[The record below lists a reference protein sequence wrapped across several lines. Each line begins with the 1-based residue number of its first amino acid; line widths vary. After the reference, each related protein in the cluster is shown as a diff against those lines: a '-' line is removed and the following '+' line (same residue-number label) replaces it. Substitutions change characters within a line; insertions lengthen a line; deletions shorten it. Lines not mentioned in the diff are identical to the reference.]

1 MFGPRKQRRE
11 YIILYLICLYTSVT
25 SKKLNSVIRRQASYK
40 RACTLFSLPSGRL
53 TSFVSLHSI
62 PPTTVCIL
70 AKICLFELI
79 ISALSSTLFVSEM
92 VSLHQQIKMWQVK
105 PSLHYKIHWNSSD
118 LLQPI
123 DIHHHEKHCCCF
135 SLLCVCVCACA
146 MQGERKQQFL
156 IPCFVNAV
164 FCFCTFTVV

>member
-11 YIILYLICLYTSVT
+11 YIILHLICLYTSVT
-25 SKKLNSVIRRQASYK
+25 SKKLNSVIRPQASYK

-79 ISALSSTLFVSEM
+79 ISALSSKLFVSEM

-118 LLQPI
+118 LLQLI
-123 DIHHHEKHCCCF
+123 DIHHHEKHCC
-135 SLLCVCVCACA
+135 VCT
-146 MQGERKQQFL
+146 MQGERKSS
-156 IPCFVNAV
+156 NS
-164 FCFCTFTVV
+164 

>member
-25 SKKLNSVIRRQASYK
+25 SKKLNSVIRPQASYK

-62 PPTTVCIL
+62 PPTTVCI
-70 AKICLFELI
+70 KICLFELI
-79 ISALSSTLFVSEM
+79 ISALSSKLFVSEM

-105 PSLHYKIHWNSSD
+105 PSLHYKIH
-118 LLQPI
+118 
-123 DIHHHEKHCCCF
+123 
-135 SLLCVCVCACA
+135 
-146 MQGERKQQFL
+146 
-156 IPCFVNAV
+156 
-164 FCFCTFTVV
+164 